1 MNQEQLSRVKAWV
14 QEHREEYLK
23 DLSGLVAIPSVSEA
37 QDSET
42 QPFGAACSQAL
53 DYMKKLGEA
62 FGLEP
67 ENFDAGCGQ
76 VWLRAKRAD
85 SGEDAAEG
93 GKQEG
98 ASGGDN
104 GEITLGIW
112 GHLDVVPEGSGWN
125 YPPFQATYRNGFLI
139 GRGISDNKGPCVGTM
154 YALRCLKELGISLP
168 YSVALCYGTS
178 EETGMDDIAGWTKK
192 HPAPDY
198 NIVADC
204 GFPLCYGEKGIL
216 RMVYELPLSEENEE
230 LSISAGEVVNML
242 PDYAVC
248 KLGADGSQ
256 MECKGRASHVINP
269 EKGSNAIYELSSRI
283 LAEGLAQNRQQE
295 ELFTFLKV
303 MTEDGYGKAAGY
315 AMEDRLSGPLV
326 GALTKIRT
334 EKRQSPGTDTCQS
347 VVVME
352 SDYRYPILNDAT
364 GEKSD
369 GAELVDKLTEIAA
382 RYHIAARVGENS
394 TPAYFA
400 KEKPFVQSLL
410 ASYREYTGSSTEPFV
425 MSGGT
430 YARKLPNAVAY
441 GLTLEKHRTYS
452 EPDWPEGTG
461 SYHQANECLCL
472 DELLEAIVIYCKA
485 LHELRFG
492 SDLLSFRGE
501 V

>member
-1 MNQEQLSRVKAWV
+1 MNQEQLSQVKAWV

-37 QDSET
+37 QDSEEE
-42 QPFGAACSQAL
+42 PFGAACRQAL
-53 DYMKKLGEA
+53 DYMKKLGTS

-76 VWLRAKRAD
+76 LWLRTEPA
-85 SGEDAAEG
+85 GG
-93 GKQEG
+93 GKK
-98 ASGGDN
+98 
-104 GEITLGIW
+104 ITLGIW
-112 GHLDVVPEGSGWN
+112 SHLDVVPEGSGWN

-139 GRGISDNKGPCVGTM
+139 GRGISDNKGPCVASM

-192 HPAPDY
+192 HPVPDY
-198 NIVADC
+198 NLVADC

-216 RMVYELPLSEENEE
+216 RMVYELPLSEENKNF
-230 LSISAGEVVNML
+230 SISAGDVVNMI

-248 KLGADGSQ
+248 RFGKTGEQIEG
-256 MECKGRASHVINP
+256 KGQAAHVINP
-269 EKGSNAIYELSSRI
+269 EKGRNAIHE
-283 LAEGLAQNRQQE
+283 LAEQVLSKGLAGNSQLE
-295 ELFTFLKV
+295 ELFAFLKV

-315 AMEDRLSGPLV
+315 AMEDRLSGAMV
-326 GALTKIRT
+326 GALTKIEV
-334 EKRQSPGTDTCQS
+334 EKRQKPEGTGEQD
-347 VVVME
+347 VVVMK
-352 SDYRYPILNDAT
+352 SDYRYPILDEET

-369 GAELVDKLTEIAA
+369 GLVLVNKLTKLAEK
-382 RYHIAARVGENS
+382 YHIEAKVGENS

-410 ASYREYTGSSTEPFV
+410 ASYREYSGSVTEPFV

-441 GLTLEKHRTYS
+441 GMTLEKHKTYS
-452 EPDWPEGTG
+452 EPDWPKGTG

-485 LHELRFG
+485 LCELRF
-492 SDLLSFRGE
+492 